1 MGTEGAGRLAHS
13 WREAARAGQW
23 THGVAPIRLLRAQVT
38 KSLSFGKN
46 FFIFLLR
53 YIYIC
58 FIFLIKIVTE
68 SKKNPE
74 MAMYRDFSGHY
85 FENQK
90 VIPVLQKSLK
100 PLVHKEFS
108 GHYFKRS
115 KSD

>member
-1 MGTEGAGRLAHS
+1 
-13 WREAARAGQW
+13 
-23 THGVAPIRLLRAQVT
+23 
-38 KSLSFGKN
+38 
-46 FFIFLLR
+46 
-53 YIYIC
+53 
-58 FIFLIKIVTE
+58 
-68 SKKNPE
+68 